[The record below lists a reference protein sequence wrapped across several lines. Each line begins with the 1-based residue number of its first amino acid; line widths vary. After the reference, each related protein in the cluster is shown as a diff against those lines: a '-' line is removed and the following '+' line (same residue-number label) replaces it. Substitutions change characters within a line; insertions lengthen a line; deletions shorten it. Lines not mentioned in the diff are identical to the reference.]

1 MIIERLNT
9 LPLSVLVPLHNKMG
23 GIGIYSMRDDE
34 AITSCIEENDGVK
47 FDCDFDWGRNYW
59 YYNRIENLMISIT
72 DGKTRELL
80 DIDGIEDY
88 LLDIYDCDEFAINRY
103 LETLAA

>member
-23 GIGIYSMRDDE
+23 GLPIYSVHDTEDIDDGLERRPPIAFPDE
-34 AITSCIEENDGVK
+34 AWNPAVYKYFYILQDTVTFLDEGAA
-47 FDCDFDWGRNYW
+47 
-59 YYNRIENLMISIT
+59 
-72 DGKTRELL
+72 RELL

-88 LLDIYDCDEFAINRY
+88 LLDIYNCDEFAISRY
-103 LETLAA
+103 LDTLVA